1 MQEEPPAALVRVVV
15 ALQDLLQ
22 RLEGKTRVVVLL
34 LFAWFVLP
42 ALSASAPSLLALL
55 AVALAAGAA
64 LGRVPVWGV
73 AASGLLALAMAL
85 VAPTQWGVMFLALV
99 ATSVAAE
106 ALVLP
111 HRRASHLAWALAL
124 VGPALTMLLLR
135 VGGEGSRAMGAL
147 RTHVP
152 APAPAGGVVL
162 FGLCALKALAGLA
175 LLAEAAPPVQTPA
188 PAPARAAR
196 LVLALAVSLAGARLA
211 SVLAQSSFDA
221 ELFWTESPFLVNATK
236 LARGATLYGP
246 AEELASY
253 SYSPLL
259 DLTHRLLLAPFG
271 RALDLSAHRSLELVA
286 QAGAAAIAAAAL
298 LRRRPASG
306 TAVSRSFGVAASL
319 VVLFAAFGSLLA
331 ATVHPDHML
340 GLFFAVAMALVV
352 APPRSARLRL
362 ALLFLVTPLAF
373 ATKLSGAGIGVGL
386 GLWALF
392 RRDRRDVVVLVASG
406 AVALLT
412 IPLFNGSL
420 GDFTGY
426 AIALQ
431 KAHPIHLAQLSL
443 PPWPSYALFLAVA
456 GAFAAW
462 SWSALDAPDRSRLGG
477 ILALTVSMGLASLPA
492 AAKYAGRENNAQP
505 LYFGLTVAIVF
516 IAVVAP
522 RRAVA
527 ALALALWGGLA
538 TRPPTTFPTATARAL
553 AAQETDAVAAIVR
566 DDAARGESTLVAP
579 MVLPYLRA
587 GVTDFARD
595 RYASANEFFLA
606 RRPEADVL
614 LAHVR
619 DGRYRTVVVGSDLL
633 APRQGP
639 AAEFSRR
646 FIDAVE
652 SRYERRESSLAS
664 ARIYVRR

>member
-1 MQEEPPAALVRVVV
+1 M
-15 ALQDLLQ
+15 LQ

-42 ALSASAPSLLALL
+42 ALSTSAPSLLALL

-64 LGRVPVWGV
+64 LGRVPVWGA
-73 AASGLLALAMAL
+73 AASGLLALAMAF
-85 VAPTQWGVMFLALV
+85 VAPTQWGVTFFALV

-111 HRRASHLAWALAL
+111 RRRASHLAWALTL
-124 VGPALTMLLLR
+124 VGPALTMLLLHL
-135 VGGEGSRAMGAL
+135 GGEGALASGAL
-147 RTHVP
+147 RAL
-152 APAPAGGVVL
+152 APAPAGGAVL
-162 FGLCALKALAGLA
+162 FGLSALKALAGLA
-175 LLAEAAPPVQTPA
+175 LLAEAIAPVQAPA
-188 PAPARAAR
+188 AAPARAAR
-196 LVLALAVSLAGARLA
+196 LVLALAVSLAGARIA

-221 ELFWTESPFLVNATK
+221 ELFWTEAPFLVNATK

-259 DLTHRLLLAPFG
+259 DLTHRLLLAPLG

-286 QAGAAAIAAAAL
+286 QAGAAAIAGAAL
-298 LRRRPASG
+298 LRRRPVSQSAP
-306 TAVSRSFGVAASL
+306 VSRSFGVAASL

-352 APPRSARLRL
+352 APPRSAPLRL

-412 IPLFNGSL
+412 IPLFNRSL

-431 KAHPIHLAQLSL
+431 KAHPIHLAQLGL

-477 ILALTVSMGLASLPA
+477 ILTLTVSMGLASLPA

-505 LYFGLTVAIVF
+505 LYFGLSVALVF
-516 IAVVAP
+516 LAVVAP

-527 ALALALWGGLA
+527 ALALALWGGLV

-619 DGRYRTVVVGSDLL
+619 DGRYRTIVVGNDLL

-639 AAEFSRR
+639 AAAFSRR